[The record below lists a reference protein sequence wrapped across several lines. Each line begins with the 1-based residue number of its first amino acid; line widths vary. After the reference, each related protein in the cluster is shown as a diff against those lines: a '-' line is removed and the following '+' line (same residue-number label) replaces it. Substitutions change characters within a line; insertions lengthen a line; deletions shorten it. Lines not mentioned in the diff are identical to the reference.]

1 MLDQLRRLKVVDTEE
16 GPTYRVADGLVLF
29 KAVATDTNGS
39 YSLFELRMGPGQ
51 GMSTQRLRYE
61 DAAFWVLE
69 GTYTFLLDTQER
81 TLEAGAYAYVP
92 RGILHAF
99 LNSGEA
105 PARLLVLIT
114 PGGIHERFFAEV
126 GERITDRSA
135 RSTPGGAPNLPQL
148 VNVARK
154 YGIEILPPA
163 T

>member
-1 MLDQLRRLKVVDTEE
+1 MLDQLRRLKVVATEE
-16 GPTYRVADGLVLF
+16 GPTYRVADGLVIF

-39 YSLFELRMGPGQ
+39 YSLFERCTGPGQ
-51 GMSTQRLRYE
+51 GMPAQRQRYT

-69 GTYTFLLDTQER
+69 GTYTFLLDTKER
-81 TLEAGAYAYVP
+81 TLEVGAYAYVP

-99 LNSGEA
+99 RNSGTT
-105 PARLLVLIT
+105 PARLLVLVT

-126 GERITDRSA
+126 GERITEQSA
-135 RSTPGGAPNLPQL
+135 RSTPAGAPNLPQL
-148 VNVARK
+148 VSVARK